1 MARLLDQ
8 FSTVFLFGLRIDAA
22 NTDAANTA
30 GATEKPDSPASL
42 PASRAAAQEEAR
54 RLLAAAR
61 SAAAAVGTP
70 SAQVE
75 SAAFATVAWL
85 DEIFARQRRW
95 ADSAPP
101 LQAQLFNSS
110 NAHSEFFHHLSGL
123 QADEDAVREVYW
135 YALVNGFTGQYYFEG
150 DDGGELGK
158 LKDLHGRQLPVAPV
172 SIATLAKEHITPQPY
187 AQLRT
192 MPPRDPER
200 RERALLRAV
209 VSGAVFVPLVALLW
223 LMLAGPSQTAASAEQ
238 RLDQQLRSYACADL
252 QATWGVT
259 GAAGAFSALHIS
271 GFVPLAEDSARIER
285 DVRALPGMSSA
296 TFDLRLRV
304 WPHCEVVA
312 ILKPYQTRNRE
323 KTFDLKV
330 TAPSAHDGQLREGD
344 PVRIEITAPHY
355 EGNVRVDYY
364 TADGSVQHLSG
375 AGEPARF
382 VAGQRLVFGK
392 DIPSS
397 WLVSPPF
404 GSVMVA
410 ALASPSPFP
419 EAPDRPPFEL
429 ASAYLLRLREALAA
443 NKGGDR
449 LIAEFLFL
457 ETAER

>member
-8 FSTVFLFGLRIDAA
+8 FSALFSYGLAIDAVDPLRA
-22 NTDAANTA
+22 GVAEPTTRADAQ
-30 GATEKPDSPASL
+30 
-42 PASRAAAQEEAR
+42 AQAR
-54 RLLAAAR
+54 RLLAEARLAAT
-61 SAAAAVGTP
+61 AGGTP
-70 SAQVE
+70 PAQVE
-75 SAAFATVAWL
+75 SAAFAMVAWL

-95 ADSAPP
+95 TDAAPP

-123 QADEDAVREVYW
+123 QAGDDAVREVYW
-135 YALVNGFTGQYYFEG
+135 YALANGFTGQYYFEAG
-150 DDGGELGK
+150 DGGELGK
-158 LKDLHGRQLPVAPV
+158 LKDLHGRQLPVVPAA
-172 SIATLAKEHITPQPY
+172 IATLAKDRITPQPY
-187 AQLRT
+187 ALLRT
-192 MPPRDPER
+192 VPPRDPER

-209 VSGAVFVPLVALLW
+209 VAGAVLVPLMALLW
-223 LMLAGPSQTAASAEQ
+223 LLLAGPRQTAASAEQ

-252 QATWGVT
+252 QASWGVT
-259 GAAGAFSALHIS
+259 GAVGAFSALHIS
-271 GFVPLAEDSARIER
+271 GFVPLADDIAKVER
-285 DVRALPGMSSA
+285 EVRARPGMSSA

-312 ILKPYQTRNRE
+312 ILKPYQTRNRD

-330 TAPSAHDGQLREGD
+330 TAPSAHDGRLREGD
-344 PVRIEITAPHY
+344 AVRIEVTAPNY

-364 TADGSVQHLSG
+364 TADGAVQHLSG
-375 AGEPARF
+375 AGEPTRF
-382 VAGQRLVFGK
+382 VAGQRMVFGK

-397 WLVSPPF
+397 WLVNPPF
-404 GSVMVA
+404 GTVMVV

-429 ASAYLLRLREALAA
+429 ASAYLLKLREALAA